1 LEGLPPR
8 LRWFI
13 LRVAT
18 AGSLAVA
25 AVVLLEPG
33 RWDRAAWPGLAA
45 LLVLTAASEL
55 VGLRLPHRDAVEMIN
70 LFEGMVVV
78 NIALLP
84 PGQAVAVSLAGFLA
98 AQLCQRRAPVKIAF
112 NLGMYG
118 LALAPAIGLYHLIAG
133 DTGLL
138 GGRGMAAMAAGVAAF
153 TLVNLLLMSQLLA
166 VLEDR
171 PAWEMVQES
180 SKLSVLT
187 YLGNSAVGLIAVVL
201 YLREPVALPAVLL
214 PAATLWLAYR
224 ATERQIAER
233 DRFQH
238 LYEVG
243 QAFAS
248 SLVLEEVLPNVL
260 PKVARLFGA
269 EEAHL
274 LFAQGTSQP
283 FGAIHGPGGFRFGP
297 AGEADLAALRLLE
310 RRPGMP
316 DAHAAGL
323 PELQRARMRRRYPT
337 GVPGEGPGPVVG
349 RPGQA
354 PAGWREVLVAPLVAQ
369 GRHLGVIVLGNLDR
383 PGTRVTGGMKL
394 GRQDLQLLSPLASGL
409 AVTLGNAT
417 QVAQIK
423 EEKSTLEQILGLSSD
438 GILLLDGKGRVRVWN
453 QAMERITGV
462 PAEEAVGLAY
472 NEWLAGLDHD
482 GKPVRLEDL
491 LAAATPANPRA
502 SCEVQVR
509 TSEGLERWLRCNHSL
524 LYEGG
529 EWTTDVVIVHDVTR
543 IRQAER
549 AKTDFV
555 ATVSHELRTPITPIK
570 GYVEILQARGPNL
583 TEDKRQDM
591 LRIIA
596 ERADHLARL
605 VEDLL
610 LASRISSGPS
620 GSAVVG
626 MQRECTDLTEAA
638 RRAAADWLRGPDS
651 RLELDLPDGPLE
663 VFADPLRLVQVLANL
678 ISNAHKYSPATQP
691 VRLRVWR
698 DDGWAKAAVAD
709 RGRGIPR
716 DELDRVFEKF
726 HRVED
731 PMTMTTGGT
740 GLGLYIARELA
751 RAMGGEIEA
760 SSAPRRGST
769 FTVRLPLARRPDA
782 AEDPGAGGRDRAE
795 DGPAGGS
802 GARRAA
808 DPLCR
813 CS

>member
-1 LEGLPPR
+1 
-8 LRWFI
+8 
-13 LRVAT
+13 
-18 AGSLAVA
+18 
-25 AVVLLEPG
+25 
-33 RWDRAAWPGLAA
+33 
-45 LLVLTAASEL
+45 
-55 VGLRLPHRDAVEMIN
+55 
-70 LFEGMVVV
+70 
-78 NIALLP
+78 
-84 PGQAVAVSLAGFLA
+84 
-98 AQLCQRRAPVKIAF
+98 
-112 NLGMYG
+112 
-118 LALAPAIGLYHLIAG
+118 
-133 DTGLL
+133 
-138 GGRGMAAMAAGVAAF
+138 
-153 TLVNLLLMSQLLA
+153 
-166 VLEDR
+166 
-171 PAWEMVQES
+171 
-180 SKLSVLT
+180 
-187 YLGNSAVGLIAVVL
+187 VVL

-224 ATERQIAER
+224 LAERQMQER

-274 LFAQGTSQP
+274 LFAQGDGRP
-283 FGAIHGPGGFRFGP
+283 FGAIHGPDGFRFGP
-297 AGEADLAALRLLE
+297 ADPADLAALDLL
-310 RRPGMP
+310 G
-316 DAHAAGL
+316 D
-323 PELQRARMRRRYPT
+323 QR
-337 GVPGEGPGPVVG
+337 GPVVG

-354 PAGWREVLVAPLVAQ
+354 PAGWRELLVAPLVAQ
-369 GRHLGVIVLGNLDR
+369 GRHLGVIVLGNLER
-383 PGTRVTGGMKL
+383 PDAPAAAGMRL

-462 PAEEAVGLAY
+462 AADEAVGLPY
-472 NEWLAGLDHD
+472 NEWLAGLDPD
-482 GKPVRLEDL
+482 GRPVRLEDL
-491 LAAATPANPRA
+491 LAAASPTSPRA
-502 SCEVQVR
+502 SAEVQIR
-509 TSEGLERWLRCNHSL
+509 TAEGLERWLRCNHSL

-583 TEDKRQDM
+583 SEDKRQDM
-591 LRIIA
+591 LRIVA

-610 LASRISSGPS
+610 LASRISSEPG
-620 GSAVVG
+620 GTAVVG
-626 MQRECTDLTEAA
+626 MQRECTDLAEAA

-651 RLELDLPDGPLE
+651 RLELELPPGPLE
-663 VFADPLRLVQVLANL
+663 VDADPLRLVQVLANL
-678 ISNAHKYSPATQP
+678 ISNAHKYSPPDQE

-698 DDGWAKAAVAD
+698 DNGWALAAVSD

-716 DELDRVFEKF
+716 EELDRVFEKF

-751 RAMGGEIEA
+751 RSQGGDLLITD
-760 SSAPRRGST
+760 PTST
-769 FTVRLPLARRPDA
+769 DGARFELRLPLKSRSQLD
-782 AEDPGAGGRDRAE
+782 
-795 DGPAGGS
+795 S
-802 GARRAA
+802 
-808 DPLCR
+808 
-813 CS
+813 STV

>member
-1 LEGLPPR
+1 MTLRGLPPR

-13 LRVAT
+13 VLVAT
-18 AGSLAVA
+18 AGLLASV

-33 RWDRAAWPGLAA
+33 SWDRSVWPRLAA
-45 LLVLTAASEL
+45 LLVLTAASEIA
-55 VGLRLPHRDAVEMIN
+55 GLRLPHRGALEMLN
-70 LFEGMVVV
+70 LYEGMVVA

-84 PGQAVAVSLAGFLA
+84 AGQAIAVSLGGLLV
-98 AQLCQRRAPVKIAF
+98 AQVVQRRAPVKAVF
-112 NLGMYG
+112 NLGMYAI
-118 LALAPAIGLYHLIAG
+118 ALAPAIGVYHLVARG
-133 DTGLL
+133 SGPL
-138 GGRGMAAMAAGVAAF
+138 GGRAMVAMAVGVAVF
-153 TLVNLLLMSQLLA
+153 TLVNLLLISKLLA

-171 PAWEMVQES
+171 PVRDVVQES
-180 SKLSVLT
+180 SKLSTLT
-187 YLGNSAVGLIAVVL
+187 FLGNSAVGLIGVVL
-201 YLREPVALPAVLL
+201 YLREPMALPAVLL

-224 ATERQIAER
+224 LAERQMRER
-233 DRFQH
+233 DQFQH

-274 LFAQGTSQP
+274 LFAQGAGRP
-283 FGAIHGPGGFRFGP
+283 FGAIHGPDGFRFGP
-297 AGEADLAALRLLE
+297 ADPADLAALALL
-310 RRPGMP
+310 
-316 DAHAAGL
+316 
-323 PELQRARMRRRYPT
+323 
-337 GVPGEGPGPVVG
+337 GEGNGPVVG

-354 PAGWREVLVAPLVAQ
+354 PEGWRELLVAPLVAQ
-369 GRHLGVIVLGNLDR
+369 GRHLGVIVLGNLRSDR
-383 PGTRVTGGMKL
+383 HAEAGAGMRL

-462 PAEEAVGLAY
+462 PGDDAVGLPY
-472 NEWLAGLDHD
+472 NELLAGLDHD
-482 GKPVRLEDL
+482 GKLIRLEDL
-491 LAAATPANPRA
+491 LAAATPAGPRA
-502 SCEVQVR
+502 SAEVQIR

-583 TEDKRQDM
+583 SEDKRQDM
-591 LRIIA
+591 LRIVA

-610 LASRISSGPS
+610 LASRISSEPG

-626 MQRECTDLTEAA
+626 MQRECTDLAEAA
-638 RRAAADWLRGPDS
+638 RRAAADWLRGPES
-651 RLELDLPDGPLE
+651 RLELELPPGPLE
-663 VFADPLRLVQVLANL
+663 VDADPLRLVQVLANL
-678 ISNAHKYSPATQP
+678 ISNAHKYSPTDQE

-698 DDGWAKAAVAD
+698 DNGWAMAAVAD

-716 DELDRVFEKF
+716 EELDRVFEKF

-740 GLGLYIARELA
+740 GLGLYIARELT

-760 SSAPRRGST
+760 TSAPRRGST
-769 FTVRLPLARRPDA
+769 FTVRLPMARSREGGEDA
-782 AEDPGAGGRDRAE
+782 GAGRDRG
-795 DGPAGGS
+795 DDTQPPGTR
-802 GARRAA
+802 ARRAA

>member
-1 LEGLPPR
+1 MTLRGLPPR

-13 LRVAT
+13 VLVAT
-18 AGSLAVA
+18 AGLAARGA
-25 AVVLLEPG
+25 AVLLEPG
-33 RWDRAAWPGLAA
+33 TWDQSVWPRLAA
-45 LLVLTAASEL
+45 LLVLTAASEIA
-55 VGLRLPHRDAVEMIN
+55 GLRLPHRGALEMLN
-70 LFEGMVVV
+70 LYEGMVVA

-84 PGQAVAVSLAGFLA
+84 AGQAIAVSLGGLLV
-98 AQLCQRRAPVKIAF
+98 AQVVQRRAPVKAVF
-112 NLGMYG
+112 NLGMYAI
-118 LALAPAIGLYHLIAG
+118 ALAPAIGVYHLVAG
-133 DTGLL
+133 GSGPL
-138 GGRGMAAMAAGVAAF
+138 GGRAMAAMAVGVAVF
-153 TLVNLLLMSQLLA
+153 TLVNLLLISKLLA

-171 PAWEMVQES
+171 PVRDVVQES
-180 SKLSVLT
+180 SKLSTLT
-187 YLGNSAVGLIAVVL
+187 FLGNSAVGLIGVVL
-201 YLREPVALPAVLL
+201 YLREPMALPAVLL

-224 ATERQIAER
+224 LAERQMRER
-233 DRFQH
+233 DQFQH

-260 PKVARLFGA
+260 PRVARLFGA

-274 LFAQGTSQP
+274 LFAQGAGRP
-283 FGAIHGPGGFRFGP
+283 FGAIHGPDGFRFGP
-297 AGEADLAALRLLE
+297 ADPADLAALALL
-310 RRPGMP
+310 
-316 DAHAAGL
+316 
-323 PELQRARMRRRYPT
+323 
-337 GVPGEGPGPVVG
+337 GEGNGPVVG

-354 PAGWREVLVAPLVAQ
+354 PDGWRELLVAPLVAQ
-369 GRHLGVIVLGNLDR
+369 GRHLGVIVLGNLRSDR
-383 PGTRVTGGMKL
+383 HAEAGAGMRL

-462 PAEEAVGLAY
+462 PGDDAVGLPY
-472 NEWLAGLDHD
+472 NELLAGLDHD
-482 GKPVRLEDL
+482 GKLVRLEDL
-491 LAAATPANPRA
+491 LAAATPAGPRA
-502 SCEVQVR
+502 SAEVQIR

-583 TEDKRQDM
+583 SEDKRQDM
-591 LRIIA
+591 LRIVA

-610 LASRISSGPS
+610 LASRISSEPG

-626 MQRECTDLTEAA
+626 MQRECTDLAEAA
-638 RRAAADWLRGPDS
+638 RRAAADWLRGPES
-651 RLELDLPDGPLE
+651 RLELELPPGPLE
-663 VFADPLRLVQVLANL
+663 VDADPLRLVQVLANL
-678 ISNAHKYSPATQP
+678 ISNAHKYSPTDQE

-698 DDGWAKAAVAD
+698 DNGWAMAAVAD

-716 DELDRVFEKF
+716 EELDRVFEKF

-731 PMTMTTGGT
+731 PMTMTTG
-740 GLGLYIARELA
+740 
-751 RAMGGEIEA
+751 
-760 SSAPRRGST
+760 
-769 FTVRLPLARRPDA
+769 
-782 AEDPGAGGRDRAE
+782 
-795 DGPAGGS
+795 
-802 GARRAA
+802 
-808 DPLCR
+808 
-813 CS
+813 

>member
-1 LEGLPPR
+1 MTLRGLPPR

-13 LRVAT
+13 VLVAT
-18 AGSLAVA
+18 AGLLASV

-33 RWDRAAWPGLAA
+33 TWDRTVWPRLAV
-45 LLVLTAASEL
+45 LLVLTAASEIA
-55 VGLRLPHRDAVEMIN
+55 GLRLPHRGALEMLN
-70 LFEGMVVV
+70 LYEGMVVA

-84 PGQAVAVSLAGFLA
+84 AGQAIAVSLAGLLA
-98 AQLCQRRAPVKIAF
+98 AQVVQRRAPVKAVF
-112 NLGMYG
+112 NLGMYAT
-118 LALAPAIGLYHLIAG
+118 ALAPAIGLYHLVAG
-133 DTGLL
+133 GAGLL
-138 GGRGMAAMAAGVAAF
+138 GARGMTAMAVGVATFA
-153 TLVNLLLMSQLLA
+153 LVNLLLISRLLA

-171 PAWEMVQES
+171 PTWDVVQES
-180 SKLSVLT
+180 SKLSTLIF
-187 YLGNSAVGLIAVVL
+187 LGNSAVGLIGVVL
-201 YLREPVALPAVLL
+201 WLREPVALPAVLL

-224 ATERQIAER
+224 SAERQMQER

-260 PKVARLFGA
+260 PRVARLFGA

-274 LFAQGTSQP
+274 LFAQGAGRP
-283 FGAIHGPGGFRFGP
+283 FGAIHGPDGFRFGP
-297 AGEADLAALRLLE
+297 ADPADLAALALL
-310 RRPGMP
+310 
-316 DAHAAGL
+316 
-323 PELQRARMRRRYPT
+323 
-337 GVPGEGPGPVVG
+337 GEGSGPVVG

-354 PAGWREVLVAPLVAQ
+354 PEGWRELLVAPLVAQ
-369 GRHLGVIVLGNLDR
+369 GRNLGVIVLGNLRR
-383 PGTRVTGGMKL
+383 PGGPAGAGMRL

-453 QAMERITGV
+453 QAMERICGV
-462 PAEEAVGLAY
+462 PADEAVGLPY

-482 GKPVRLEDL
+482 GKLVRLEDL
-491 LAAATPANPRA
+491 LAAATPASPRA
-502 SCEVQVR
+502 SSEVQIR

-583 TEDKRQDM
+583 SEEKRQDM
-591 LRIIA
+591 LRIVA

-610 LASRISSGPS
+610 LASRISSEPG

-626 MQRECTDLTEAA
+626 MQRECTDLAEAA
-638 RRAAADWLRGPDS
+638 RRAAADWRRAPDS
-651 RLELDLPDGPLE
+651 RLALELPDRPLE
-663 VFADPLRLVQVLANL
+663 VDADPLRLVQVLANL
-678 ISNAHKYSPATQP
+678 ISNAHKYSPADQE

-698 DDGWAKAAVAD
+698 DNGWAMAAVAD

-716 DELDRVFEKF
+716 EELDRVFEKF

-740 GLGLYIARELA
+740 GLGLYIARELT

-760 SSAPRRGST
+760 ASAPLRGST
-769 FTVRLPLARRPDA
+769 FTVRLPLARRPGA
-782 AEDPGAGGRDRAE
+782 AEDPAQATRDRA
-795 DGPAGGS
+795 DDLPAP
-802 GARRAA
+802 AARPRRAP

>member
-1 LEGLPPR
+1 MTLGGLPPR

-13 LRVAT
+13 VLVASVGLL
-18 AGSLAVA
+18 AAVA
-25 AVVLLEPG
+25 VVPLEPG
-33 RWDRAAWPGLAA
+33 TWDRSVWPKLVA
-45 LLVLTAASEL
+45 LLALTAASEIA
-55 VGLRLPHRDAVEMIN
+55 GLRLPHRGALEMLN
-70 LFEGMVVV
+70 LYEGMVVA

-84 PGQAVAVSLAGFLA
+84 AGQAIAVSLAGLLA
-98 AQLCQRRAPVKIAF
+98 AQVLQRRAPVKAVF

-118 LALAPAIGLYHLIAG
+118 TALAPAIGLYHLVAG
-133 DTGLL
+133 DAGLL
-138 GGRGMAAMAAGVAAF
+138 GVRGMTAMAVGVATFA
-153 TLVNLLLMSQLLA
+153 LVNLLLISQLLA
-166 VLEDR
+166 VLEER
-171 PAWEMVQES
+171 PFWDVVQES
-180 SKLSVLT
+180 SKLSTLIF
-187 YLGNSAVGLIAVVL
+187 LGNSAVGLIGVVL
-201 YLREPVALPAVLL
+201 WLREPVALPAVLL

-224 ATERQIAER
+224 SAERQMQER

-243 QAFAS
+243 RAFAS

-297 AGEADLAALRLLE
+297 AGQADLAALDLL
-310 RRPGMP
+310 G
-316 DAHAAGL
+316 DS
-323 PELQRARMRRRYPT
+323 T
-337 GVPGEGPGPVVG
+337 DPVVG
-349 RPGQA
+349 RAGRA

-369 GRHLGVIVLGNLDR
+369 GRHLGVIVLGNLSR
-383 PGTRVTGGMKL
+383 PDARTAAGMRL

-423 EEKSTLEQILGLSSD
+423 AEKSTLEQILGLSSD

-462 PAEEAVGLAY
+462 PADEAVGLAY

-482 GKPVRLEDL
+482 GKLVRLEDL
-491 LAAATPANPRA
+491 LATASPASPRA
-502 SCEVQVR
+502 SCEVQIR

-529 EWTTDVVIVHDVTR
+529 DWTTDVVIVHDVTR

-570 GYVEILQARGPNL
+570 GYVEILQARGPKL
-583 TEDKRQDM
+583 SEDKRQDM

-596 ERADHLARL
+596 ERAEHLARL

-610 LASRISSGPS
+610 LASRISSEPG
-620 GSAVVG
+620 GSAVVD
-626 MQRECTDLTEAA
+626 MQRECTDLAEAA
-638 RRAAADWLRGPDS
+638 RRAATDWLRGPDS
-651 RLELDLPDGPLE
+651 RLELELPDAPLE
-663 VFADPLRLVQVLANL
+663 VDADPLRLVQVLANL
-678 ISNAHKYSPATQP
+678 ISNAHKYSPTEQP

-698 DDGWAKAAVAD
+698 DNGWAKAAVAD

-716 DELDRVFEKF
+716 EELDRVFEKF

-740 GLGLYIARELA
+740 GLGLFIARELT

-769 FTVRLPLARRPDA
+769 FTVRLPLASRPDA
-782 AEDPGAGGRDRAE
+782 GEDSDPGGWDRA
-795 DGPAGGS
+795 DHAPPAGAR
-802 GARRAA
+802 ARRAP
-808 DPLCR
+808 DPLSR

>member
-1 LEGLPPR
+1 
-8 LRWFI
+8 
-13 LRVAT
+13 
-18 AGSLAVA
+18 
-25 AVVLLEPG
+25 
-33 RWDRAAWPGLAA
+33 
-45 LLVLTAASEL
+45 
-55 VGLRLPHRDAVEMIN
+55 
-70 LFEGMVVV
+70 
-78 NIALLP
+78 
-84 PGQAVAVSLAGFLA
+84 
-98 AQLCQRRAPVKIAF
+98 
-112 NLGMYG
+112 
-118 LALAPAIGLYHLIAG
+118 
-133 DTGLL
+133 
-138 GGRGMAAMAAGVAAF
+138 
-153 TLVNLLLMSQLLA
+153 
-166 VLEDR
+166 
-171 PAWEMVQES
+171 
-180 SKLSVLT
+180 
-187 YLGNSAVGLIAVVL
+187 VVL
-201 YLREPVALPAVLL
+201 YLREPMALPAVLL

-224 ATERQIAER
+224 LAERQMRER
-233 DRFQH
+233 DQFQH

-274 LFAQGTSQP
+274 LFAQGAGRP
-283 FGAIHGPGGFRFGP
+283 FGAIHGPDGFRFGP
-297 AGEADLAALRLLE
+297 ADPADLAALALL
-310 RRPGMP
+310 
-316 DAHAAGL
+316 
-323 PELQRARMRRRYPT
+323 
-337 GVPGEGPGPVVG
+337 GEGNGPVVG

-354 PAGWREVLVAPLVAQ
+354 PEGWRELLVAPLVAQ
-369 GRHLGVIVLGNLDR
+369 GRHLGVIVLGNLRSDR
-383 PGTRVTGGMKL
+383 HAEAGAGMRL
-394 GRQDLQLLSPLASGL
+394 GHQDLQLLSPLASGL

-423 EEKSTLEQILGLSSD
+423 EEKSTLEQILGLSPD

-462 PAEEAVGLAY
+462 PGDDAVGLPY
-472 NEWLAGLDHD
+472 NELLAGLDHD
-482 GKPVRLEDL
+482 GKLIRLEDL
-491 LAAATPANPRA
+491 LAAATPAGPRA
-502 SCEVQVR
+502 SAEVQIR
-509 TSEGLERWLRCNHSL
+509 TSEGLERWLRCDHSL

-583 TEDKRQDM
+583 SEDKRQDM
-591 LRIIA
+591 LRIVA

-610 LASRISSGPS
+610 LASRISSEPG

-626 MQRECTDLTEAA
+626 MQRECTDLAEAA
-638 RRAAADWLRGPDS
+638 RRAAADWLRGPES
-651 RLELDLPDGPLE
+651 RLELELPPGPLE
-663 VFADPLRLVQVLANL
+663 VDADPLRLVQVLANL
-678 ISNAHKYSPATQP
+678 ISNAHKYSPTDQE

-698 DDGWAKAAVAD
+698 DNGWAMAAVAD

-716 DELDRVFEKF
+716 EELDRVFEKF

-740 GLGLYIARELA
+740 GLGLYIARELT

-760 SSAPRRGST
+760 TSAPRRGST
-769 FTVRLPLARRPDA
+769 FTVRLPMARSREGGEDA
-782 AEDPGAGGRDRAE
+782 GAGRDRG
-795 DGPAGGS
+795 DDTQPPGTR
-802 GARRAA
+802 ARRAA

>member
-1 LEGLPPR
+1 MTLRGLPPR

-13 LRVAT
+13 VLVAT
-18 AGSLAVA
+18 AGLAA
-25 AVVLLEPG
+25 SATVVLLDPG
-33 RWDRAAWPGLAA
+33 HWDRSVWPRLAA
-45 LLVLTAASEL
+45 LLVLTAASEIA
-55 VGLRLPHRDAVEMIN
+55 GLRLPHRGALEMLN
-70 LFEGMVVV
+70 LYEGMVVA

-84 PGQAVAVSLAGFLA
+84 AGQAIAVSLAGLLA
-98 AQLCQRRAPVKIAF
+98 AQVVQRRAPVKAVF
-112 NLGMYG
+112 NLGMYAT
-118 LALAPAIGLYHLIAG
+118 ALAPAIGLYHLVAG
-133 DTGLL
+133 ASGPL
-138 GGRGMAAMAAGVAAF
+138 GARGMVAMAVGVATF
-153 TLVNLLLMSQLLA
+153 TLVNLLLISQLLA
-166 VLEDR
+166 ALEDR
-171 PAWEMVQES
+171 PVRDVVQES
-180 SKLSVLT
+180 SKLSTLT
-187 YLGNSAVGLIAVVL
+187 FLGNSAVGLIGVVL
-201 YLREPVALPAVLL
+201 YLRAPMALPAVLL
-214 PAATLWLAYR
+214 PAATLWLAYHL
-224 ATERQIAER
+224 AERQMRER
-233 DRFQH
+233 DQFQH

-260 PKVARLFGA
+260 PRVARLFGA

-274 LFAQGTSQP
+274 LFAQGAGRP
-283 FGAIHGPGGFRFGP
+283 FGAIHGPDGFRFGP
-297 AGEADLAALRLLE
+297 ADPADLAALALL
-310 RRPGMP
+310 
-316 DAHAAGL
+316 
-323 PELQRARMRRRYPT
+323 
-337 GVPGEGPGPVVG
+337 GEGTGPVVG

-354 PAGWREVLVAPLVAQ
+354 PDGWRELLVAPLVAQ
-369 GRHLGVIVLGNLDR
+369 GRHLGVIVLGNLRRERDD
-383 PGTRVTGGMKL
+383 GAGMRL

-462 PAEEAVGLAY
+462 AADDAVGLPY
-472 NEWLAGLDHD
+472 NELLAGHDHD

-491 LAAATPANPRA
+491 LAAATPERPRA
-502 SCEVQVR
+502 SSELQIR

-583 TEDKRQDM
+583 SEDKRQDM
-591 LRIIA
+591 LRIVA

-610 LASRISSGPS
+610 LASRISSEPG

-626 MQRECTDLTEAA
+626 MQRECTDLAEAV

-651 RLELDLPDGPLE
+651 RLELELPPGPLE
-663 VFADPLRLVQVLANL
+663 VDADPLRLVQVLANL
-678 ISNAHKYSPATQP
+678 ISNAHKYSPADQE

-698 DDGWAKAAVAD
+698 DNGWAMAAVAD

-716 DELDRVFEKF
+716 EELDRVFEKF

-740 GLGLYIARELA
+740 GLGLYIARELT

-760 SSAPRRGST
+760 TSAPRRGST
-769 FTVRLPLARRPDA
+769 FTVRLPMARSREGGEDTGRDPGDDTQPPRTRARRLP
-782 AEDPGAGGRDRAE
+782 
-795 DGPAGGS
+795 
-802 GARRAA
+802 

>member
-1 LEGLPPR
+1 MTLRELPPR

-13 LRVAT
+13 VLV
-18 AGSLAVA
+18 AVA
-25 AVVLLEPG
+25 GLLAAVAVVLLDPG
-33 RWDRAAWPGLAA
+33 SWDRSVWPRLAT
-45 LLVLTAASEL
+45 LLVLTAVSE
-55 VGLRLPHRDAVEMIN
+55 VAGLRLPRGGTFEALN
-70 LFEGMVVV
+70 LYEGMVVA

-84 PGQAVAVSLAGFLA
+84 AGQAIAVSLAGLLLA
-98 AQLCQRRAPVKIAF
+98 QVGQRRAPVKAVF

-118 LALAPAIGLYHLIAG
+118 AALAPAIGLYHLVAG
-133 DTGLL
+133 DAGLL
-138 GGRGMAAMAAGVAAF
+138 GGRGMAAMAVGVAVF
-153 TLVNLLLMSQLLA
+153 TLVNLLLISQLLA

-171 PAWEMVQES
+171 PVWEVVQEAA
-180 SKLSVLT
+180 KLSTLT
-187 YLGNSAVGLIAVVL
+187 YLGNSAVGLIGVVL

-224 ATERQIAER
+224 STERQMQER

-248 SLVLEEVLPNVL
+248 SLVLEEVLPSVL

-274 LFAQGTSQP
+274 LFAHGAGQP

-297 AGEADLAALRLLE
+297 AADADLAALGLL
-310 RRPGMP
+310 G
-316 DAHAAGL
+316 DSA
-323 PELQRARMRRRYPT
+323 
-337 GVPGEGPGPVVG
+337 GPVVG

-369 GRHLGVIVLGNLDR
+369 GRHQGVIVLGNLDR
-383 PGTRVTGGMKL
+383 PGTGAGMRL

-462 PAEEAVGLAY
+462 PASEAVGLAY

-482 GKPVRLEDL
+482 SKLVRLEDL
-491 LAAATPANPRA
+491 LAAATPASPRA
-502 SCEVQVR
+502 STEVQIR

-610 LASRISSGPS
+610 LASRISSEPGA
-620 GSAVVG
+620 SAVVG
-626 MQRECTDLTEAA
+626 MRRECTDLTEAA
-638 RRAAADWLRGPDS
+638 RRAAADWLRAPDS
-651 RLELDLPDGPLE
+651 RLELELPAGPLE
-663 VFADPLRLVQVLANL
+663 VDGDPLRLVQVLANL

-698 DDGWAKAAVAD
+698 DNGWALASVAD

-716 DELDRVFEKF
+716 EELDRVFEKF

-769 FTVRLPLARRPDA
+769 FTVRLPLARRPDGV
-782 AEDPGAGGRDRAE
+782 EDPGAGRDRP
-795 DGPAGGS
+795 DDSPAAGTR
-802 GARRAA
+802 ARRAA
-808 DPLCR
+808 NPLSR

>member
-1 LEGLPPR
+1 MTLRGLPPR

-13 LRVAT
+13 VVVAT
-18 AGSLAVA
+18 AGLLASV

-33 RWDRAAWPGLAA
+33 VWDRSVWPRLAV
-45 LLVLTAASEL
+45 LLVLTAASEIT
-55 VGLRLPHRDAVEMIN
+55 GLRLPHRGALEMLN
-70 LFEGMVVV
+70 LYEGMVVV

-84 PGQAVAVSLAGFLA
+84 AGQAIAVSLGGLLV
-98 AQLCQRRAPVKIAF
+98 AQVVQRRAPVKAVF
-112 NLGMYG
+112 NLGMYAT
-118 LALAPAIGLYHLIAG
+118 ALAPAIGVYHLAAG
-133 DTGLL
+133 DASLL
-138 GGRGMAAMAAGVAAF
+138 SARGMTAMAVGVATFA
-153 TLVNLLLMSQLLA
+153 LVNLLLISQLLA
-166 VLEDR
+166 VLEER
-171 PAWEMVQES
+171 PVWDVVRES
-180 SKLSVLT
+180 SKLSILIF
-187 YLGNSAVGLIAVVL
+187 LGNSAVGLIAVVL
-201 YLREPVALPAVLL
+201 WLREPVALPAVLL

-224 ATERQIAER
+224 SAERQMQER

-248 SLVLEEVLPNVL
+248 SLVLEEVLPNVP

-274 LFAQGTSQP
+274 LFAQGAGRP
-283 FGAIHGPGGFRFGP
+283 FGAIHGPEGFRFGP
-297 AGEADLAALRLLE
+297 ADPADLAALALL
-310 RRPGMP
+310 GS
-316 DAHAAGL
+316 G
-323 PELQRARMRRRYPT
+323 T
-337 GVPGEGPGPVVG
+337 GPVVG

-354 PAGWREVLVAPLVAQ
+354 PEGWRELLVAPLVAQ
-369 GRHLGVIVLGNLDR
+369 GRHLGVIVLGNLRR
-383 PGTRVTGGMKL
+383 PDAHTGAGMRL

-453 QAMERITGV
+453 QAMERICGV
-462 PAEEAVGLAY
+462 AADDAVGLPY
-472 NEWLAGLDHD
+472 NELLAGLDHD
-482 GKPVRLEDL
+482 GKLVRLEDL
-491 LAAATPANPRA
+491 LAAATPASPRA
-502 SCEVQVR
+502 SAEVQIR

-583 TEDKRQDM
+583 SEDKRQDM
-591 LRIIA
+591 LRIVA

-610 LASRISSGPS
+610 LASRISSDPG
-620 GSAVVG
+620 GSAVIG
-626 MQRECTDLTEAA
+626 MQRECTDLAEAA
-638 RRAAADWLRGPDS
+638 RRAAADWLRGPES
-651 RLELDLPDGPLE
+651 RLELELPPGPLE
-663 VFADPLRLVQVLANL
+663 VDADPLRLVQVLANL
-678 ISNAHKYSPATQP
+678 ISNAHKYSPTDQE

-698 DDGWAKAAVAD
+698 DNGWAMAAVAD

-716 DELDRVFEKF
+716 EELDRVFEKF

-740 GLGLYIARELA
+740 GLGLYIARELT

-760 SSAPRRGST
+760 TSAPRRGST
-769 FTVRLPLARRPDA
+769 FTVRLPMARRPEG
-782 AEDPGAGGRDRAE
+782 AEDSSASGDRA
-795 DGPAGGS
+795 DDSQPSGPR
-802 GARRAA
+802 ARRAP

>member
-1 LEGLPPR
+1 
-8 LRWFI
+8 
-13 LRVAT
+13 V
-18 AGSLAVA
+18 
-25 AVVLLEPG
+25 
-33 RWDRAAWPGLAA
+33 
-45 LLVLTAASEL
+45 
-55 VGLRLPHRDAVEMIN
+55 
-70 LFEGMVVV
+70 
-78 NIALLP
+78 
-84 PGQAVAVSLAGFLA
+84 
-98 AQLCQRRAPVKIAF
+98 
-112 NLGMYG
+112 
-118 LALAPAIGLYHLIAG
+118 
-133 DTGLL
+133 
-138 GGRGMAAMAAGVAAF
+138 
-153 TLVNLLLMSQLLA
+153 
-166 VLEDR
+166 
-171 PAWEMVQES
+171 VQES
-180 SKLSVLT
+180 SKLSTLT
-187 YLGNSAVGLIAVVL
+187 FLGNSAVGLIGVVL
-201 YLREPVALPAVLL
+201 YLREPMALPAVLL

-224 ATERQIAER
+224 LAERQMRER
-233 DRFQH
+233 DQFQH

-274 LFAQGTSQP
+274 LFAQGAGRP
-283 FGAIHGPGGFRFGP
+283 FGAIHGPDGFRFGP
-297 AGEADLAALRLLE
+297 ADPADLAALALL
-310 RRPGMP
+310 
-316 DAHAAGL
+316 
-323 PELQRARMRRRYPT
+323 
-337 GVPGEGPGPVVG
+337 GEGNGPVVG

-354 PAGWREVLVAPLVAQ
+354 PDGWRELLVAPLVAQ
-369 GRHLGVIVLGNLDR
+369 GRHLGVIVLGNLRSDR
-383 PGTRVTGGMKL
+383 HAEAGAGMRL

-462 PAEEAVGLAY
+462 PADDAAGLPY
-472 NEWLAGLDHD
+472 NELLAGLDHD
-482 GKPVRLEDL
+482 GKLVRLEDL
-491 LAAATPANPRA
+491 LAVATPARPRA
-502 SCEVQVR
+502 SAEVQIR

-529 EWTTDVVIVHDVTR
+529 DWTTDVVIVHDVTR

-583 TEDKRQDM
+583 SEDKRQDM
-591 LRIIA
+591 LRIVA

-610 LASRISSGPS
+610 LASRISSEPG

-626 MQRECTDLTEAA
+626 MQRECTDLAEAA
-638 RRAAADWLRGPDS
+638 RRAAADWLRGPES
-651 RLELDLPDGPLE
+651 RLELELPPGPLE
-663 VFADPLRLVQVLANL
+663 VDADPLRLVQVLANL
-678 ISNAHKYSPATQP
+678 ISNAHKYSPTDQE

-698 DDGWAKAAVAD
+698 DNGWAMAAVAD

-716 DELDRVFEKF
+716 EELDRVFEKF

-740 GLGLYIARELA
+740 GLGLYIARELT

-760 SSAPRRGST
+760 TSAPRRGST
-769 FTVRLPLARRPDA
+769 FTVRLPMARSREGGDDA
-782 AEDPGAGGRDRAE
+782 GAGGRDRG
-795 DGPAGGS
+795 DDTQPPKTR
-802 GARRAA
+802 ARRAA

>member
-1 LEGLPPR
+1 MWPR
-8 LRWFI
+8 
-13 LRVAT
+13 V
-18 AGSLAVA
+18 
-25 AVVLLEPG
+25 
-33 RWDRAAWPGLAA
+33 AA
-45 LLVLTAASEL
+45 LLVLTAASEIA
-55 VGLRLPHRDAVEMIN
+55 GLRLPHRGALEMLN
-70 LFEGMVVV
+70 LYEGMVVA

-84 PGQAVAVSLAGFLA
+84 AGQAIAVSLGGLLV
-98 AQLCQRRAPVKIAF
+98 AQVVQRRAAVKAVF
-112 NLGMYG
+112 NLGMYAV
-118 LALAPAIGLYHLIAG
+118 ALAPAIGVYHLVAG
-133 DTGLL
+133 GSGPL
-138 GGRGMAAMAAGVAAF
+138 GGRAMVAMAVGVAVF
-153 TLVNLLLMSQLLA
+153 TLVNLLLISKLLA

-171 PAWEMVQES
+171 PVRDVVQES
-180 SKLSVLT
+180 SKLSTLT
-187 YLGNSAVGLIAVVL
+187 FLGNSAVGLIGVVL
-201 YLREPVALPAVLL
+201 YLREPMALPAVLL

-224 ATERQIAER
+224 LAERQMRER
-233 DRFQH
+233 DQFQH

-274 LFAQGTSQP
+274 LFAQGAGRP
-283 FGAIHGPGGFRFGP
+283 FGAIHGPDGFRFGP
-297 AGEADLAALRLLE
+297 ADPADLAALALL
-310 RRPGMP
+310 
-316 DAHAAGL
+316 
-323 PELQRARMRRRYPT
+323 
-337 GVPGEGPGPVVG
+337 GEGNGPVVG

-354 PAGWREVLVAPLVAQ
+354 PDGWRELLVAPLVAQ
-369 GRHLGVIVLGNLDR
+369 GRHLGVIVLGNLQSDR
-383 PGTRVTGGMKL
+383 RAEAGAGMRL

-462 PAEEAVGLAY
+462 PDDDAVGLPY
-472 NEWLAGLDHD
+472 NELLAGLDHD
-482 GKPVRLEDL
+482 GKLVRLEDL
-491 LAAATPANPRA
+491 LAAATPAGPRA
-502 SCEVQVR
+502 SAEVQIR

-583 TEDKRQDM
+583 SEDKRQDM
-591 LRIIA
+591 LRIVA

-610 LASRISSGPS
+610 LASRISSEPG

-626 MQRECTDLTEAA
+626 MQRECTDLAEAA
-638 RRAAADWLRGPDS
+638 RRAAADWLRGPES
-651 RLELDLPDGPLE
+651 RLELELPPGPLE
-663 VFADPLRLVQVLANL
+663 VDADPLRLVQVLANL
-678 ISNAHKYSPATQP
+678 ISNAHKYSPTDQE

-698 DDGWAKAAVAD
+698 DNGWAMAAVAD

-716 DELDRVFEKF
+716 EELDRVFEKF

-740 GLGLYIARELA
+740 GLGLYIARELT
-751 RAMGGEIEA
+751 RAMGGEIETT
-760 SSAPRRGST
+760 SAPRRGST
-769 FTVRLPLARRPDA
+769 FTVRLPMARSREGGEDA
-782 AEDPGAGGRDRAE
+782 GAGGRDRG
-795 DGPAGGS
+795 DDTQPPGTR
-802 GARRAA
+802 ARRAA

>member
-1 LEGLPPR
+1 MTLRGLPPR

-13 LRVAT
+13 VLVAT
-18 AGSLAVA
+18 TGLLASV

-33 RWDRAAWPGLAA
+33 SWDRSVWPRVAA
-45 LLVLTAASEL
+45 LLVLTAASEIA
-55 VGLRLPHRDAVEMIN
+55 GLRLPHRGALEMLN
-70 LFEGMVVV
+70 LYEGMVVA

-84 PGQAVAVSLAGFLA
+84 AGQAIAVSLGGLLV
-98 AQLCQRRAPVKIAF
+98 AQVVQRRAAVKAVF
-112 NLGMYG
+112 NLGMYAV
-118 LALAPAIGLYHLIAG
+118 ALAPAIGVYHLVAG
-133 DTGLL
+133 GSGPL
-138 GGRGMAAMAAGVAAF
+138 GGRAMVAMAVGVAVF
-153 TLVNLLLMSQLLA
+153 TLVNLLLISKLLA

-171 PAWEMVQES
+171 PVRDVVQES
-180 SKLSVLT
+180 SKLSTLT
-187 YLGNSAVGLIAVVL
+187 FLGNSAVGLIGVVL
-201 YLREPVALPAVLL
+201 YLREPMALPAVLL

-224 ATERQIAER
+224 LAERQMRER
-233 DRFQH
+233 DQFQH

-274 LFAQGTSQP
+274 LFAQGAGRP
-283 FGAIHGPGGFRFGP
+283 FGAIHGPDGFRFGP
-297 AGEADLAALRLLE
+297 ADPADLAALALL
-310 RRPGMP
+310 
-316 DAHAAGL
+316 
-323 PELQRARMRRRYPT
+323 
-337 GVPGEGPGPVVG
+337 GEGNGPVVG

-354 PAGWREVLVAPLVAQ
+354 PDGWRELLVAPLVAQ
-369 GRHLGVIVLGNLDR
+369 GRHLGVIVLGNLQSDR
-383 PGTRVTGGMKL
+383 RAEAGAGMRL

-462 PAEEAVGLAY
+462 PDDDAVGLPY
-472 NEWLAGLDHD
+472 NELLAGLDHD
-482 GKPVRLEDL
+482 GKLVRLEDL
-491 LAAATPANPRA
+491 LAAATPAGPRA
-502 SCEVQVR
+502 SAEVQIR

-583 TEDKRQDM
+583 SEDKRQDM
-591 LRIIA
+591 LRIVA

-610 LASRISSGPS
+610 LASRISSEPG

-626 MQRECTDLTEAA
+626 MQRECTDLAEAA
-638 RRAAADWLRGPDS
+638 RRAAADWLRGPES
-651 RLELDLPDGPLE
+651 RLELELPPGPLE
-663 VFADPLRLVQVLANL
+663 VDADPLRLVQVLANL
-678 ISNAHKYSPATQP
+678 ISNAHKYSPTDQE

-698 DDGWAKAAVAD
+698 DNGWAMAAVAD

-716 DELDRVFEKF
+716 EELDRVFEKF

-740 GLGLYIARELA
+740 GLGLYIARELT
-751 RAMGGEIEA
+751 RAMGGEIETT
-760 SSAPRRGST
+760 SAPRRGST
-769 FTVRLPLARRPDA
+769 FTVRLPMARSREGGEDA
-782 AEDPGAGGRDRAE
+782 GAGGRDRG
-795 DGPAGGS
+795 DDTQPPGTR
-802 GARRAA
+802 ARRAA

>member
-1 LEGLPPR
+1 MTLRGLPPR

-13 LRVAT
+13 VLVAT
-18 AGSLAVA
+18 AGLLASV

-33 RWDRAAWPGLAA
+33 SWDRSVWPRLAA
-45 LLVLTAASEL
+45 LLVLTAASEIA
-55 VGLRLPHRDAVEMIN
+55 GLRLPHRGALEMLN
-70 LFEGMVVV
+70 LYEGMVVA

-84 PGQAVAVSLAGFLA
+84 AGQAIAVSLGGLLV
-98 AQLCQRRAPVKIAF
+98 AQVVQRRAPVKAVF
-112 NLGMYG
+112 NLGMYAI
-118 LALAPAIGLYHLIAG
+118 ALAPAIGVYHLVARG
-133 DTGLL
+133 SGPL
-138 GGRGMAAMAAGVAAF
+138 GGRAMVAMAVGVAVF
-153 TLVNLLLMSQLLA
+153 TLVNLLLISKLLA

-171 PAWEMVQES
+171 PVRDVVQES
-180 SKLSVLT
+180 SKLSTLT
-187 YLGNSAVGLIAVVL
+187 FLGNSAVGLIGVVL
-201 YLREPVALPAVLL
+201 YLREPMALPAVLL

-224 ATERQIAER
+224 LAERQMRER
-233 DRFQH
+233 DQFQH

-274 LFAQGTSQP
+274 LFAQGAGRP
-283 FGAIHGPGGFRFGP
+283 FGAIHGPDGFRFGP
-297 AGEADLAALRLLE
+297 ADPTDLAALALL
-310 RRPGMP
+310 
-316 DAHAAGL
+316 
-323 PELQRARMRRRYPT
+323 
-337 GVPGEGPGPVVG
+337 GEGNGPVVG

-354 PAGWREVLVAPLVAQ
+354 PEGWRELLVAPLVAQ
-369 GRHLGVIVLGNLDR
+369 GRHLGVIVLGNLRSDR
-383 PGTRVTGGMKL
+383 HAEAGAGMRL

-462 PAEEAVGLAY
+462 PGDDAVGLPY
-472 NEWLAGLDHD
+472 NELLAGLDHD
-482 GKPVRLEDL
+482 GKLIRLEDL
-491 LAAATPANPRA
+491 LAAATPAGPRA
-502 SCEVQVR
+502 SAEVRIR

-583 TEDKRQDM
+583 SEDKRQDM
-591 LRIIA
+591 LRIVA

-610 LASRISSGPS
+610 LASRISSEPG

-626 MQRECTDLTEAA
+626 MQRECTDLAEAA
-638 RRAAADWLRGPDS
+638 RRAAADWLRGPES
-651 RLELDLPDGPLE
+651 RLELELPPGPLE
-663 VFADPLRLVQVLANL
+663 VDADPLRLVQVLANL
-678 ISNAHKYSPATQP
+678 ISNAHKYSPTDQE

-698 DDGWAKAAVAD
+698 DNGWAMAAVAD

-716 DELDRVFEKF
+716 EELDRVFEKF

-740 GLGLYIARELA
+740 GLGLYIARELT

-760 SSAPRRGST
+760 TSAPRRGST
-769 FTVRLPLARRPDA
+769 FTVRLPMARSREGGEDA
-782 AEDPGAGGRDRAE
+782 GAGRDRG
-795 DGPAGGS
+795 DDTQPPGTR
-802 GARRAA
+802 ARRAA

>member
-1 LEGLPPR
+1 MTLRGLPPR

-13 LRVAT
+13 VLVAT
-18 AGSLAVA
+18 AGLGASGAVI
-25 AVVLLEPG
+25 LLDPG
-33 RWDRAAWPGLAA
+33 GWDRSVWPTLAA
-45 LLVLTAASEL
+45 LLVLTAASEIA
-55 VGLRLPHRDAVEMIN
+55 GLRLPHRGALEMLN
-70 LFEGMVVV
+70 LYEGMVVA

-84 PGQAVAVSLAGFLA
+84 AGQAIAVSLAGLLV
-98 AQLCQRRAPVKIAF
+98 AQVVQRRAPVKAVF
-112 NLGMYG
+112 NLGMYAT
-118 LALAPAIGLYHLIAG
+118 ALAPAIGLYHLVAG
-133 DTGLL
+133 RAELL
-138 GGRGMAAMAAGVAAF
+138 SARGMTAMAVGVAVF
-153 TLVNLLLMSQLLA
+153 TLVNLLLISQLLA
-166 VLEDR
+166 MLEDR
-171 PAWEMVQES
+171 PVWEVVQES
-180 SKLSVLT
+180 FKLSTLIF
-187 YLGNSAVGLIAVVL
+187 LGNSAVGLIGVVL
-201 YLREPVALPAVLL
+201 WLREPVALPAVLL

-224 ATERQIAER
+224 SAERQMQER

-274 LFAQGTSQP
+274 LFAQGAGRP
-283 FGAIHGPGGFRFGP
+283 FGAIHGPDGFRFGP
-297 AGEADLAALRLLE
+297 ADPADLAALALL
-310 RRPGMP
+310 
-316 DAHAAGL
+316 
-323 PELQRARMRRRYPT
+323 
-337 GVPGEGPGPVVG
+337 GEGTGPVVG

-354 PAGWREVLVAPLVAQ
+354 PDGWRELLVAPLVAQ
-369 GRHLGVIVLGNLDR
+369 GRHLGVIVLGNLRRDSSD
-383 PGTRVTGGMKL
+383 GAGMRL

-453 QAMERITGV
+453 QAMERICGV
-462 PAEEAVGLAY
+462 AGDDAVGLPY
-472 NEWLAGLDHD
+472 NELLAGRDLD
-482 GKPVRLEDL
+482 GKLVRLEDL
-491 LAAATPANPRA
+491 LAAATPERPRA
-502 SCEVQVR
+502 SAEVQIR

-583 TEDKRQDM
+583 SEDKRQDM
-591 LRIIA
+591 LRIVA

-610 LASRISSGPS
+610 LASRISSEPG
-620 GSAVVG
+620 GTAVVG
-626 MQRECTDLTEAA
+626 MQRECTDLAEAA
-638 RRAAADWLRGPDS
+638 RRAAADWLRGPES
-651 RLELDLPDGPLE
+651 RLELELPAGPLE
-663 VFADPLRLVQVLANL
+663 VDADPLRLVQVLANL
-678 ISNAHKYSPATQP
+678 ISNAHKYSPADQE

-698 DDGWAKAAVAD
+698 DNGWAMAAVAD

-716 DELDRVFEKF
+716 EELDRVFEKF

-740 GLGLYIARELA
+740 GLGLYIARELT

-760 SSAPRRGST
+760 TSAPRRGST
-769 FTVRLPLARRPDA
+769 FTVRLPMARSREA
-782 AEDPGAGGRDRAE
+782 GEDTGADGRDRS
-795 DGPAGGS
+795 DDTQPPRPR
-802 GARRAA
+802 ARRLPN
-808 DPLCR
+808 PLSR

>member
-1 LEGLPPR
+1 MTLRGLPPR

-13 LRVAT
+13 VLVAT
-18 AGSLAVA
+18 TGLLASV

-33 RWDRAAWPGLAA
+33 SWDRSVWPRVAA
-45 LLVLTAASEL
+45 LLVLTAASEIA
-55 VGLRLPHRDAVEMIN
+55 GLRLPHRGALEMLN
-70 LFEGMVVV
+70 LYEGMVVA

-84 PGQAVAVSLAGFLA
+84 AGQAIAVSLGGLLV
-98 AQLCQRRAPVKIAF
+98 AQVVQRRAPVKAVF
-112 NLGMYG
+112 NLGMYAV
-118 LALAPAIGLYHLIAG
+118 ALAPAIGVYHLVAG
-133 DTGLL
+133 GSGPL
-138 GGRGMAAMAAGVAAF
+138 GGRAMVAMAVGVAVF
-153 TLVNLLLMSQLLA
+153 TLVNLLLISKLLA

-171 PAWEMVQES
+171 PVRDVVQES
-180 SKLSVLT
+180 SKLSTLT
-187 YLGNSAVGLIAVVL
+187 FLGNSAVGLIGVVL
-201 YLREPVALPAVLL
+201 YLREPMALPAVLL

-224 ATERQIAER
+224 LAERQMRER
-233 DRFQH
+233 DQFQH

-274 LFAQGTSQP
+274 LFAQGAGRP
-283 FGAIHGPGGFRFGP
+283 FGAIHGPDGFRFGP
-297 AGEADLAALRLLE
+297 ADPADLAALALL
-310 RRPGMP
+310 
-316 DAHAAGL
+316 
-323 PELQRARMRRRYPT
+323 
-337 GVPGEGPGPVVG
+337 GEGNGPVVG

-354 PAGWREVLVAPLVAQ
+354 PDGWRELLVAPLVAQ
-369 GRHLGVIVLGNLDR
+369 GRHLGVIVLGNLQSDR
-383 PGTRVTGGMKL
+383 RAEAGAGMRL

-462 PAEEAVGLAY
+462 PDDEAVGLPY
-472 NEWLAGLDHD
+472 NELLAGLDHD
-482 GKPVRLEDL
+482 GKLVRLEDL
-491 LAAATPANPRA
+491 LAAATPAGPRA
-502 SCEVQVR
+502 SAEVQIR

-583 TEDKRQDM
+583 SEDKRQDM
-591 LRIIA
+591 LRIVA

-610 LASRISSGPS
+610 LASRISSEPG

-626 MQRECTDLTEAA
+626 MQRECTDLAEAA
-638 RRAAADWLRGPDS
+638 RRAAADWLRGPES
-651 RLELDLPDGPLE
+651 RLELELPPGPLE
-663 VFADPLRLVQVLANL
+663 VDADPLRLVQVLANL
-678 ISNAHKYSPATQP
+678 ISNAHKYSPTDQE

-698 DDGWAKAAVAD
+698 DNGWAMAAVAD

-716 DELDRVFEKF
+716 EELDRVFEKF

-740 GLGLYIARELA
+740 GLGLYIARELT
-751 RAMGGEIEA
+751 RAMGGEIETT
-760 SSAPRRGST
+760 SAPRRGST
-769 FTVRLPLARRPDA
+769 FTVRLPMARSREGGEDA
-782 AEDPGAGGRDRAE
+782 GAGGRDRG
-795 DGPAGGS
+795 DDTQPPGTR
-802 GARRAA
+802 ARRAA